1 MTLRHIFLD
10 FEGVVVVDGVLVK
23 GMDDVIKELARVCT
37 LSIISSSG
45 SDYIRARLAEAGVAH
60 HIAHV
65 LGYEVGA
72 DKTKKIQS
80 ILDVENYD
88 PADCLFVTDTVKD
101 VRSAAGARVLSVG
114 TSWGMDSAD
123 QLLLA
128 GALSVALT
136 PRELPSALLPSAV
149 AKNR

>member
-10 FEGVVVVDGVLVK
+10 FEGVVVLDGVLVK
-23 GMDDVIKELARVCT
+23 DMDEVIKELAKICT
-37 LSIISSSG
+37 CSIISSSG
-45 SDYIRARLAEAGVAH
+45 SEYIRSRLESAGIAH

-80 ILDVENYD
+80 ILDLENYD

-101 VRSAAGARVLSVG
+101 VRSAAAARVLAVG

-128 GALSVALT
+128 GALSVAST
-136 PRELPSALLPSAV
+136 PHELLRALVPSPV
-149 AKNR
+149 AKNQ